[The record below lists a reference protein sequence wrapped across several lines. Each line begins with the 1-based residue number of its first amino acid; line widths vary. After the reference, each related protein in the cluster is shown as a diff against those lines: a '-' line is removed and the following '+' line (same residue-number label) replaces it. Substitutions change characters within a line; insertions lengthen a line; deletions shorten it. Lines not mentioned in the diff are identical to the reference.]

1 MIKGIGTDLWEKK
14 RVEKS
19 ISKFGDK
26 FIKKVLTEKEQKEYQ
41 AKKTYEKK
49 VSFLSNNFACKEAV
63 SKALGTGFSE
73 GITLK
78 NIEVLRESGGNPC
91 LQLKGFNIP
100 HISTGNILREAIN
113 AGTELGAKAKS
124 LMDEGILVSDEVI
137 VGVVVERIAQKDCE
151 SGFLF
156 DGYPRTIPQA
166 KALDINSV
174 EINLVIEIKVPDD
187 VIVSRMSGRRVHLS
201 SGRNYHVDFNPPK
214 VADVDDLTGEEL
226 IQRED
231 DKPETVKDRLEVYR
245 TQTLP
250 LIDFYSERA
259 QKGELNYLKISGV
272 GSPTEVSDLIL
283 EKIKKG

>member
-1 MIKGIGTDLWEKK
+1 MKIILLGPPGAGKGT
-14 RVEKS
+14 
-19 ISKFGDK
+19 
-26 FIKKVLTEKEQKEYQ
+26 Q
-41 AKKTYEKK
+41 AE
-49 VSFLSNNFACKEAV
+49 FLC
-63 SKALGTGFSE
+63 
-73 GITLK
+73 
-78 NIEVLRESGGNPC
+78 RE
-91 LQLKGFNIP
+91 FNIP

-174 EINLVIEIKVPDD
+174 EINLVIEIQVPDD
-187 VIVSRMSGRRVHLS
+187 VIVNRMSGRRVHLS

-214 VADVDDLTGEEL
+214 EADVDDLTGEAL

-259 QKGELNYLKISGV
+259 QKKDLNFLKVSGV
-272 GSPTEVSDLIL
+272 GSPAEVSNLIL

>member
-1 MIKGIGTDLWEKK
+1 MKIILLGPPGAGKGT
-14 RVEKS
+14 
-19 ISKFGDK
+19 
-26 FIKKVLTEKEQKEYQ
+26 Q
-41 AKKTYEKK
+41 A
-49 VSFLSNNFACKEAV
+49 
-63 SKALGTGFSE
+63 
-73 GITLK
+73 
-78 NIEVLRESGGNPC
+78 EVLCQE
-91 LQLKGFNIP
+91 FNIP

-113 AGTELGAKAKS
+113 AGTELGKKAKS

-137 VGVVVERIAQKDCE
+137 VGVVVDRIAQKDCE

-174 EINLVIEIKVPDD
+174 EINLVIEIEVPDD
-187 VIVSRMSGRRVHLS
+187 VIVNRMSGRRVHLS

-214 VADVDDLTGEEL
+214 VADVDDLTGEAL

-250 LIDFYSERA
+250 LIDFYSKRA
-259 QKGELNYLKISGV
+259 EKGDLSYLNISGV
-272 GSPTEVSDLIL
+272 GSPTEVSNLIL
-283 EKIKKG
+283 KKIKNG

>member
-1 MIKGIGTDLWEKK
+1 MKIILLGPPGAGKGT
-14 RVEKS
+14 
-19 ISKFGDK
+19 
-26 FIKKVLTEKEQKEYQ
+26 Q
-41 AKKTYEKK
+41 A
-49 VSFLSNNFACKEAV
+49 
-63 SKALGTGFSE
+63 
-73 GITLK
+73 
-78 NIEVLRESGGNPC
+78 EVLCQE
-91 LQLKGFNIP
+91 FNIP

-113 AGTELGAKAKS
+113 AGTELGKKAKS

-137 VGVVVERIAQKDCE
+137 VGVVVDRIAQKDCK

-174 EINLVIEIKVPDD
+174 EINLVIEIEVPDD
-187 VIVSRMSGRRVHLS
+187 VIVNRMSGRRVHLS

-214 VADVDDLTGEEL
+214 AADVDDLTGEAL

-259 QKGELNYLKISGV
+259 QKGVLNYLKISGV
-272 GSPTEVSDLIL
+272 GSPTEVSNLIL
-283 EKIKKG
+283 EKIKNG

>member
-1 MIKGIGTDLWEKK
+1 MKIILLGPPGAGKGT
-14 RVEKS
+14 
-19 ISKFGDK
+19 
-26 FIKKVLTEKEQKEYQ
+26 Q
-41 AKKTYEKK
+41 A
-49 VSFLSNNFACKEAV
+49 
-63 SKALGTGFSE
+63 
-73 GITLK
+73 
-78 NIEVLRESGGNPC
+78 EVLCQEFS
-91 LQLKGFNIP
+91 IP

-113 AGTELGAKAKS
+113 AGTELGKKAKS

-137 VGVVVERIAQKDCE
+137 VGVVIDRIAQKDCA

-174 EINLVIEIKVPDD
+174 EINLVIEIEVPDD
-187 VIVSRMSGRRVHLS
+187 VIVNRMSGRRVHLS

-214 VADVDDLTGEEL
+214 VADVDDLTGEAL

-250 LIDFYSERA
+250 LIDFYSKRA
-259 QKGELNYLKISGV
+259 LKGDLNYLNISGV
-272 GSPTEVSDLIL
+272 GSPAEVSNLIL
-283 EKIKKG
+283 EKIKNC